1 MNSEQKDNLF
11 SKTVSPEKFEFN
23 EPVAR
28 VFDDMLERSI
38 PFYMECQEMAVQ
50 WTVRHVQNH
59 TKIYDL
65 GCSTGSFLERT
76 AQGLTSG
83 LDVQLIGLDNSA
95 PMLEK
100 TKARLDG
107 SPYSWDLAEFDLN
120 EGFTLANASVVALNY
135 TLQFIDPGQRG
146 GLLSTIFQGLVPGG
160 CLILIEKV
168 KAESPELDSSLIEF
182 HHEFKR
188 TRGYSNLEI
197 SRKREALENVL
208 VPLKT
213 SENVHL
219 LEKAGFQSVEIFFKW
234 NNFAGFI
241 ALK

>member
-23 EPVAR
+23 ESVAR

-38 PFYMECQEMAVQ
+38 PFYMECQEIAVQ
-50 WTVRHVQNH
+50 WAVRQVQNH

-76 AQGLTSG
+76 AQGLPSG

-100 TKARLDG
+100 TKARLDE

-120 EGFTLANASVVALNY
+120 EDFALANASVVALNY

-146 GLLSTIFQGLVPGG
+146 GLLTKIFQGLVPGG
-160 CLILIEKV
+160 CLVLIEKV